1 MRMAKTAC
9 PTNYLQS
16 RENFK
21 ICKYKLQRTEDELM
35 KNFEVETIADLETA
49 MVRERSKTFPRFKEL
64 TSLYHRQH
72 EEFAAADE
80 VYELASTLQRSR
92 IAQMQEHDNTFKTL
106 DE

>member
-1 MRMAKTAC
+1 MAKTAC

-21 ICKYKLQRTEDELM
+21 ICKYKLQRTEDELL
-35 KNFEVETIADLETA
+35 KNFEVKTIADLETA

-64 TSLYHRQH
+64 TRLYHRQH

-80 VYELASTLQRSR
+80 VYELASNLQRAR
-92 IAQMQEHDNTFKTL
+92 IAQMQEHDNTIKTL

>member
-1 MRMAKTAC
+1 MCMAKTAC
-9 PTNYLQS
+9 PTNYLAAH
-16 RENFK
+16 ENFQ
-21 ICKYKLQRTEDELM
+21 ICKFKLLRTEEELL
-35 KNFEVETIADLETA
+35 KNFEVGTIADLETA

-92 IAQMQEHDNTFKTL
+92 IAQMQEHDNTIKTL

>member
-21 ICKYKLQRTEDELM
+21 ICKYKLQRTEDELL

-80 VYELASTLQRSR
+80 VYELASTFNAPALHKCRSTTTLSK
-92 IAQMQEHDNTFKTL
+92 HL